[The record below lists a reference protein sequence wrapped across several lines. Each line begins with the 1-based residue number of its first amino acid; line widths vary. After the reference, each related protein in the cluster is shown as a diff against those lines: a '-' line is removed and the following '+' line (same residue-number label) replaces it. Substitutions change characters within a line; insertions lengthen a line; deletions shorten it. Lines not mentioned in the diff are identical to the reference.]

1 MGKPIRQRF
10 VPLIL
15 ASLLV
20 SCQSAPMAPPST
32 ADTGPTRPVEHAM
45 GTTQV
50 PASPERVV
58 VLDYAPLDTALALGI
73 EPVGTIAV
81 FTSPTYPEVVESIT
95 VIGESNQPNLEA
107 ILQLQPDL
115 ILGARVGVGR
125 WYRRLS
131 QIAPTVLTQDNGRQ
145 GEWQANFRLY
155 AAALGQAEQAEQLL
169 TEYQQRV
176 AALQSSL
183 AESLPML
190 EVSVIGTWTGGVV
203 AYSTHSF
210 PGSVLQDVGFARNP
224 AQGEG
229 KRFGMRLS
237 REDLTRMDG
246 DVLFLVHHSAIE
258 GSVSK
263 TAFISDPLWSQ
274 LYAVEQGVVC
284 EVDSAT
290 WTGGRS
296 ILAANQILTDV
307 ERCLNQE
314 E

>member
-1 MGKPIRQRF
+1 MGKPICQRF

-15 ASLLV
+15 VSLLV
-20 SCQSAPMAPPST
+20 SCQSAPMAPLST

-50 PASPERVV
+50 PVSPERVV

-81 FTSPTYPEVVESIT
+81 FTSPTYPEVVESIAI
-95 VIGESNQPNLEA
+95 VGESNQPNLEA

-155 AAALGQAEQAEQLL
+155 AEALGQAEPAEQLL

-176 AALQSSL
+176 EALQSSL
-183 AESLPML
+183 AESLLTL
-190 EVSVIGTWTGGVV
+190 EVSVIATWTGGVV
-203 AYSTHSF
+203 AYSTDSF
-210 PGSVLQDVGFARNP
+210 PGSVLQDIGFARNP

-229 KRFGMRLS
+229 KHYGIRLS

-246 DVLFLVHHSAIE
+246 DVLFLAHNSA
-258 GSVSK
+258 SDSSLTK
-263 TAFISDPLWSQ
+263 TAFVEDPLWSQ
-274 LYAVEQGVVC
+274 LHAVEQGVVC

-307 ERCLNQE
+307 ERCLTQGN
-314 E
+314 